1 MNDIRSKMESLID
14 NYVSLEK
21 EIQQLIHR
29 AFHRH
34 CEKCAS
40 RCCREEMCRESM
52 GSAFLAMIVK
62 KQGVRYDNQTG
73 WTGPSGCRLA
83 YGRPLVCYEFFC
95 DHILQRQSCRDKKIA
110 EMIHDFAAIGDRA
123 HGRKHLMCIEDLGI
137 ISPAKIEKMV
147 SKIGLVMSGLTDFK
161 SKEMSDE

>member
-1 MNDIRSKMESLID
+1 MSDNRSKMAGLID
-14 NYVSLEK
+14 SYVSLEK
-21 EIQQLIHR
+21 VLQQLIFQTFRH
-29 AFHRH
+29 H
-34 CEKCAS
+34 CENCAS

-52 GSAFLAMIVK
+52 ESAFLAMIVK
-62 KQGVRYDNQTG
+62 KQGVRYDNRTG

-95 DHILQRQSCRDKKIA
+95 DRILQRQSGRDKKIA
-110 EMIHDFAAIGDRA
+110 EMIRDFTTIGNRA

-147 SKIGLVMSGLTDFK
+147 SKIGSVMSGLQTLNQR
-161 SKEMSDE
+161 